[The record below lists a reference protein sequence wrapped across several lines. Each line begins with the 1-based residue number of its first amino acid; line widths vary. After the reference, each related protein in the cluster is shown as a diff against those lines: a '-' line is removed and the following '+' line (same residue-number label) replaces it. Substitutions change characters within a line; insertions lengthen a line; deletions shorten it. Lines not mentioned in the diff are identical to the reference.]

1 MKKPRWH
8 RRIFKWLAISIAVLM
23 LLSVLMV
30 GALRWLNPPSSA
42 FMLQHLAGQWLGDSG
57 ELRLYHRWVDWPQI
71 APAMPLAVVA
81 AEDQRFPSHHGF
93 DLTEIGNALQDW
105 FDGERLRGAS
115 TLTQQLAKNLFLWP
129 GQNLL
134 RKGLEVWFTGLI
146 ELLLPKQR
154 ILELYLNLAQ
164 FGPDTYGVAM
174 AAQRFFN
181 KPAARVTQ
189 RDASLLA
196 AVLPAPSRYTLRP
209 PLAKVKKRAAW
220 IRRQMKNLG
229 NHYLDALVSR
239 AR

>member
-8 RRIFKWLAISIAVLM
+8 RRIFKGLSISMAALM

-57 ELRLYHRWVDWPQI
+57 EVKLYHRWVDWPQI
-71 APAMPLAVVA
+71 APDMPLAVVA
-81 AEDQRFPSHHGF
+81 AEDQRFPQHHGF
-93 DLTEIGNALQDW
+93 DLTEIANALEDW

-164 FGPDTYGVAM
+164 FGPDTYGVGM

-181 KPAARVTQ
+181 KPAARLSR

-196 AVLPAPSRYTLRP
+196 AVLPAPRHYTLRP
-209 PLAKVKKRAAW
+209 PLAKVKKRAVW
-220 IRRQMKNLG
+220 IRQQMKNLG
-229 NHYLDALVSR
+229 SHYLDALVSM

>member
-8 RRIFKWLAISIAVLM
+8 QRLLKWLAISLLSLM
-23 LLSVLMV
+23 LLSVLTV
-30 GALRWLNPPSSA
+30 TALRWLNPPTSA

-57 ELRLYHRWVDWPQI
+57 ELRLYHRWVPWQQI
-71 APAMPLAVVA
+71 APDMPLAVVA
-81 AEDQRFPSHHGF
+81 AEDQRFPDHHGF
-93 DLTEIGNALQDW
+93 DLTEIGNALEDW
-105 FDGERLRGAS
+105 FNGERLRGAS
-115 TLTQQLAKNLFLWP
+115 TLSQQLAKNLFLWP

-164 FGPDTYGVAM
+164 FGPDTYGVGM
-174 AAQRFFN
+174 AAERFFN
-181 KPAARVTQ
+181 RPAARLTR

-209 PLAKVKKRAAW
+209 PLTKVKKRAVW
-220 IRRQMKNLG
+220 IRRQMQNLG
-229 NHYLDALVSR
+229 SNYLGAL
-239 AR
+239 